1 MLDCYQNAIFARYAT
16 LKLLMEHYRHLQ
28 HPSDVHDNQLKPLN
42 FLRCSEGCNRQ
53 WMRRAQDTRNCG
65 NGLVHTYIFQR
76 KEGTSLYLPRVRQA
90 VCMAESIPIPHL
102 KAVQYM
108 LVLWGY
114 RRITSGKRLQTRPT
128 SYCLHV
134 TDLFFST
141 CCGHRFLRTDRP
153 RILRGVDPLLV
164 VNWR

>member
-42 FLRCSEGCNRQ
+42 FLWCSEECNRQ

-128 SYCLHV
+128 SYCFV
-134 TDLFFST
+134 RYWPVFFYL
-141 CCGHRFLRTDRP
+141 LRTSFSTDRP
-153 RILRGVDPLLV
+153 SADPS
-164 VNWR
+164 WSGPTSGRK